1 MNSLP
6 TRQITSRRLMR
17 LGAIL
22 FILGLLT
29 GLAIPMLTN
38 PRMGLSSHLE
48 GVMNGTFLLVLGLI
62 WNKLRLS
69 RMTMQ
74 IAFWLVIYGTYTNW
88 ATILAAAVWGAGN
101 SMMPIAGMGYQGSSL
116 QEGIINF
123 GLVSLTLAILPT
135 SVIVWWGLR
144 GSDEPPVESTSPVEG
159 GG

>member
-17 LGAIL
+17 LGVIL

-48 GVMNGTFLLVLGLI
+48 GVMNGTFLLVLDLI
-62 WNKLRLS
+62 CNKLRLS

-74 IAFWLVIYGTYTNW
+74 IAF
-88 ATILAAAVWGAGN
+88 
-101 SMMPIAGMGYQGSSL
+101 
-116 QEGIINF
+116 
-123 GLVSLTLAILPT
+123 
-135 SVIVWWGLR
+135 
-144 GSDEPPVESTSPVEG
+144 
-159 GG
+159 